1 MINRTSTSSGL
12 SSLVGSLRPT
22 SHGGRAVAS
31 ASVRSL
37 DGAMGPEARSAAG
50 AVNNND
56 NIGRRTHR
64 EFGILPHHQGG
75 RPECRGLIGECGW
88 GRVTHHQGQDHSSLT
103 TLPEDKKR
111 RRMDWQKSIENGLR
125 RNMPV

>member
-1 MINRTSTSSGL
+1 MISRTSTSSGL

-37 DGAMGPEARSAAG
+37 EGTKGPEARTCAAG
-50 AVNNND
+50 AVTTND

-75 RPECRGLIGECGW
+75 RPECRGLIGECGL
-88 GRVTHHQGQDHSSLT
+88 G
-103 TLPEDKKR
+103 
-111 RRMDWQKSIENGLR
+111 
-125 RNMPV
+125 